1 MSHVSTLSFP
11 ISVFNPI
18 KIGFSL
24 QKLLILSGIFAISLF
39 AFYVFQVNSL
49 TKEVYTIKN
58 YEKDLVRLSQENED
72 LEINFSKSSSFVN
85 LDAYLQT
92 QTFEKTA
99 TVKYIPILENQVAA
113 K

>member
-11 ISVFNPI
+11 VSVFNPLKVKFNLKKAWI
-18 KIGFSL
+18 
-24 QKLLILSGIFAISLF
+24 LLGILTISFF
-39 AFYVFQVNSL
+39 AFYIFQVNSL
-49 TKEVYTIKN
+49 TKEVYSIKN
-58 YEKDLVRLSQENED
+58 YERSLAQLSQENED

-92 QTFEKTA
+92 QNFEKTA
-99 TVKYIPILENQVAA
+99 TVKYIPILESQVAA

>member
-11 ISVFNPI
+11 VSVFNPL
-18 KIGFSL
+18 KVRFNL
-24 QKLLILSGIFAISLF
+24 QKIWILLGLLTVSFL
-39 AFYVFQVNSL
+39 AFYIFQVNSL

-58 YEKDLVRLSQENED
+58 YEKNMAQLSQENED

-92 QTFEKTA
+92 QNFEKTA